1 MKRRLIAIASMLAM
15 VSMIFAPAAAVAQP
29 AGGGFVQDVTD
40 QFTETGD
47 FDQVLVEITEV
58 SRVGDQ
64 LLFDGTLTG
73 VTEEGVTEDLAF
85 EGVEGNLNDGNGAR
99 CDILFLDLTDVE
111 LDLLGLVIEL
121 DLVLDIFAEPGAGN
135 LLGNLLCAVA
145 GLLDGPGLLGN
156 IGATVD
162 RLLDRINN
170 LLG

>member
-29 AGGGFVQDVTD
+29 AGDGFVRDVTD
-40 QFTETGD
+40 QLDDTGD
-47 FDQVLVEITEV
+47 FEQVLVEITSVARE
-58 SRVGDQ
+58 GDQ
-64 LLFDGTLTG
+64 LLFDGTVTG
-73 VTEEGVTEDLAF
+73 VLADGSEVEDTF
-85 EGVEGNLNDGNGAR
+85 ENVEGNLNGDGAR

>member
-29 AGGGFVQDVTD
+29 TGDGFVQDVTD
-40 QFTETGD
+40 QFLDTGE

-58 SRVGDQ
+58 SRDGDQ
-64 LLFDGTLTG
+64 LLFDGILTG
-73 VTEEGVTEDLAF
+73 VTEDGLTEDLVF
-85 EGVEGNLNDGNGAR
+85 EDVEGNLDGNGDR

-121 DLVLDIFAEPGAGN
+121 DLVLDIYAVPGAGN